1 MNLFSVFNN
10 RTFLNAHRQFWC
22 YTGFKP
28 VLYIIFCKRLCAGWR
43 CTQPDSTP
51 AVLFVSGVEH
61 SANVKRVLGEVTG
74 ELSCV
79 SVKSH
84 NQKWPGTCLYY
95 TFHKS
100 RETCSDTFS
109 TNKKC
114 DIFVGTK
121 NWLNPCDVNWHEK
134 AIIIILEV
142 HFQLPINGN
151 SLKCRPIWQQK
162 LKTVFLGGAGV
173 GILGRDCSW
182 NTANYA
188 NRQNHL
194 ERQPCSW
201 FLARPR

>member
-1 MNLFSVFNN
+1 MLHGFQTSIVYNILQEALCRLTVLAAWQRTCSSVCVWGW
-10 RTFLNAHRQFWC
+10 TQ
-22 YTGFKP
+22 
-28 VLYIIFCKRLCAGWR
+28 CKC
-43 CTQPDSTP
+43 QE
-51 AVLFVSGVEH
+51 GV
-61 SANVKRVLGEVTG
+61 VTG

-173 GILGRDCSW
+173 GILRRDCSW

-194 ERQPCSW
+194 ETQPCSW